1 MGFEGK
7 IIYPF
12 ARLIEDLY
20 VSKLACVKEPK
31 RFKSAMGQFHE
42 QFQGNQQQDA

>member
-7 IIYPF
+7 ILTPF

-20 VSKLACVKEPK
+20 TSKFACVKEPK
-31 RFKSAMGQFHE
+31 KFKSAMGKFYE
-42 QFQGNQQQDA
+42 